1 MKPEGLLLS
10 DVTTPMIDRG
20 SYVIDVGWW
29 YLEQTLQSFS
39 DAEGLDL
46 DPDFQR
52 AHVWNQTQQERYV
65 EYILRGG
72 YAGKEIYWNSTTW
85 NGAHNT
91 PVQIVD
97 GKQRLEAVRKFLRGE
112 TQAFGHFYNEYSD
125 RAFRLHH
132 ARFTFY
138 INNLRTRREVLQ
150 WYLDINRGGTQ
161 HTEKEIDKVRR
172 LLAAEEEK
180 PNG

>member
-1 MKPEGLLLS
+1 MKEEGLLLS
-10 DVTTPMIDRG
+10 DVTTPMIERG
-20 SYVIDVGWW
+20 SYVIEGGWW
-29 YLEQTLQSFS
+29 YLEKTLRSFA

-65 EYILRGG
+65 EYIMRGG

-112 TQAFGHFYNEYSD
+112 IQAFGHFYNEYSD

-138 INNLRTRREVLQ
+138 INGLRTRREVLQ

-161 HTEKEIDKVRR
+161 HTEEEIDKVRR
-172 LLAAEEEK
+172 LLAEEEK
-180 PNG
+180 ING